1 MQIQNA
7 YLTHNRPRT
16 IRKQTTAIAVHWVA
30 NPGSSAMANMG
41 LYSEAHQP
49 MLRSMSAILLR
60 EGVKELYFRD
70 FLQSCVWVDEKETG
84 IFACMKRFNAHIRPL
99 VLDGVQEERIPQ
111 WDLRVY
117 RAVVKG
123 WFPQLYVLLRVREK
137 LTKKKWGI
145 RR

>member
-1 MQIQNA
+1 MR
-7 YLTHNRPRT
+7 LPD
-16 IRKQTTAIAVHWVA
+16 TAL
-30 NPGSSAMANMG
+30 PETLSG
-41 LYSEAHQP
+41 AH
-49 MLRSMSAILLR
+49 
-60 EGVKELYFRD
+60 Y
-70 FLQSCVWVDEKETG
+70 
-84 IFACMKRFNAHIRPL
+84 L

-123 WFPQLYVLLRVREK
+123 WFPQLYILLRVREK